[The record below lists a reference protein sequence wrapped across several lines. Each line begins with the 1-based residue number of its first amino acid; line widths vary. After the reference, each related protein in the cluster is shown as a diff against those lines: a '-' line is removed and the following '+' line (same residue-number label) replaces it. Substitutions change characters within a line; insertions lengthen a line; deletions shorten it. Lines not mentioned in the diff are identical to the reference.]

1 MTGFGRAEFEVN
13 NKKFTIEIKSLNSK
27 LVDINTRI
35 PAIYREKDIQIRK
48 ELSDKLERG
57 KIDFNIYV
65 ESLGDESNSKINEP
79 ILKSYFKQ
87 LSKISADL
95 NLATDHSTL
104 QAALRLPDVVKTEYQ
119 TLDEEE
125 WDIIIKNIRKAI
137 ADIDK
142 FRVQEGD
149 ALKVDI
155 LKSIELIQSLLVQI
169 EPFESLRIESLR
181 TRLTENLDKL
191 SLNGNV
197 DKNRFEQELIF
208 YLEKLDINEE
218 KVRLSNHCEYFM
230 DTVAEPVP
238 TGKKLAFIS
247 QEIGR
252 EINTIGSKANN
263 PFDWNAHTQINLYPL
278 LFLLAGRLCCMV
290 THSTAHR

>member
-1 MTGFGRAEFEVN
+1 MTGFGKAEFEIN

-27 LVDINTRI
+27 QIDINTRI
-35 PAIYREKDIQIRK
+35 PAVYREKDIEIRK

-57 KIDFNIYV
+57 KVDFNIYV

-95 NLATDHSTL
+95 NLPTDLTTL

-119 TLDEEE
+119 TLNEEE
-125 WDIIIKNIRKAI
+125 WEIILENIKNAI

-142 FRVQEGD
+142 FRVQEGN
-149 ALKVDI
+149 ALQIDVVRNIDFIK
-155 LKSIELIQSLLVQI
+155 SLLAQV
-169 EPFESLRIESLR
+169 EPFEGQRIELLR
-181 TRLTENLDKL
+181 ARLTENLEKL
-191 SLNGNV
+191 ALNGNV

-218 KVRLSNHCEYFM
+218 KVRLANHCEYFLE
-230 DTVAEPVP
+230 TIAEPFP
-238 TGKKLAFIS
+238 NGKKLGFIS
-247 QEIGR
+247 QELGR

-263 PFDWNAHTQINLYPL
+263 TDIQRIVVQMKDYLERIKEQL
-278 LFLLAGRLCCMV
+278 LNVL
-290 THSTAHR
+290 

>member
-1 MTGFGRAEFEVN
+1 MIKSMTGFGKAEFEIN

-27 LVDINTRI
+27 QIDINTRI
-35 PAIYREKDIQIRK
+35 PAIYREKDIEIRR

-57 KIDFNIYV
+57 KVDFNIYV

-79 ILKSYFKQ
+79 ILKSYFAQ
-87 LSKISADL
+87 LSKISTEL
-95 NLATDHSTL
+95 NLSSDHSL
-104 QAALRLPDVVKTEYQ
+104 LEAALRLPDVVKTEYQ

-125 WDIIIKNIRKAI
+125 WSTILKKIKSAI
-137 ADIDK
+137 SDIDR

-149 ALKVDI
+149 ALKLDI
-155 LKSIELIQSLLVQI
+155 VKNIELIQSLLQQI
-169 EPFESLRIESLR
+169 EPFEENRIESLR
-181 TRLTENLDKL
+181 TRLSENLDKL
-191 SLNGNV
+191 TLNGNV

-218 KVRLSNHCEYFM
+218 KVRLENHCEYFLETM
-230 DTVAEPVP
+230 EEPFP

-252 EINTIGSKANN
+252 EINTIGSKAN
-263 PFDWNAHTQINLYPL
+263 HTEIQRIVVQMKDYLERIKEQL
-278 LFLLAGRLCCMV
+278 LNVL
-290 THSTAHR
+290 

>member
-1 MTGFGRAEFEVN
+1 MIKSMTGFGKAEFEVN

-27 LVDINTRI
+27 QVDINTRI
-35 PAIYREKDIQIRK
+35 PAIYREKDIEIRK

-125 WDIIIKNIRKAI
+125 WEIIIGNIRKAI

-149 ALKVDI
+149 ALKIDI
-155 LKSIELIQSLLVQI
+155 LKSIDLIQSLLVQI
-169 EPFESLRIESLR
+169 EPFEGQRIESLR

-218 KVRLSNHCEYFM
+218 KVRLANHCEYFM

-263 PFDWNAHTQINLYPL
+263 TEIQRIVVQMKDYLERVKEQL
-278 LFLLAGRLCCMV
+278 LNVL
-290 THSTAHR
+290 

>member
-1 MTGFGRAEFEVN
+1 MIKSMTGFGKAEFEIN

-27 LVDINTRI
+27 QIDINTRI
-35 PAIYREKDIQIRK
+35 PAIYREKDIEIRR

-57 KIDFNIYV
+57 KVDFNIYV

-79 ILKSYFKQ
+79 ILKSYFVQ
-87 LSKISADL
+87 LSKISTEL
-95 NLATDHSTL
+95 NLSSDHSL
-104 QAALRLPDVVKTEYQ
+104 LEAALRLPDVVKTEYQ

-125 WDIIIKNIRKAI
+125 WSTILKKIKSAI
-137 ADIDK
+137 SDIDR

-149 ALKVDI
+149 ALKLDI
-155 LKSIELIQSLLVQI
+155 VKNIELIQSLLQQI
-169 EPFESLRIESLR
+169 EPFEENRIESLR
-181 TRLTENLDKL
+181 TRLSENLDKL
-191 SLNGNV
+191 TLNGNV

-218 KVRLSNHCEYFM
+218 KVRLENHCEYFLETM
-230 DTVAEPVP
+230 EEPFP

-252 EINTIGSKANN
+252 EINTIGSKAN
-263 PFDWNAHTQINLYPL
+263 HTEIQRIVVQMKDYLERIKEQL
-278 LFLLAGRLCCMV
+278 LNVL
-290 THSTAHR
+290 

>member
-1 MTGFGRAEFEVN
+1 MTGFGKAEFEVN

-27 LVDINTRI
+27 QVDINTRI
-35 PAIYREKDIQIRK
+35 PSVYREKDIEIRK

-57 KIDFNIYV
+57 KIDFNIYI

-79 ILKSYFKQ
+79 ILRSYFNQ
-87 LSKISADL
+87 LSKISAEL
-95 NLATDHSTL
+95 NIATDQSTL
-104 QAALRLPDVVKTEYQ
+104 QAALRLPDVVKTEYL

-125 WDIIIKNIRKAI
+125 WEIILKNIRQAI

-149 ALKVDI
+149 ALKTDI
-155 LKSIELIQSLLVQI
+155 VNSIALIQSLLAQI
-169 EPFESLRIESLR
+169 EPFEGQRIEALR
-181 TRLTENLDKL
+181 NRLTENLEKL

-218 KVRLSNHCEYFM
+218 KVRLANHCDYFIE
-230 DTVAEPVP
+230 TIAEPVP

-263 PFDWNAHTQINLYPL
+263 TEIQRIVVQMKDYLERVKEQL
-278 LFLLAGRLCCMV
+278 LNVL
-290 THSTAHR
+290 

>member
-1 MTGFGRAEFEVN
+1 MTGFGKAEFEVN

-27 LVDINTRI
+27 QLDINTRI
-35 PAIYREKDIQIRK
+35 PSVYREKDIEIRK

-65 ESLGDESNSKINEP
+65 ESLADESNSKINEP
-79 ILKSYFKQ
+79 ILRSYFKQ
-87 LSKISADL
+87 LSKISAEL

-125 WDIIIKNIRKAI
+125 WNIILENIRKAI
-137 ADIDK
+137 AEIDK
-142 FRVQEGD
+142 FRIQEGD
-149 ALKVDI
+149 ALKIDI
-155 LKSIELIQSLLVQI
+155 LKSIELIQSLLTQI
-169 EPFESLRIESLR
+169 EPFEGQRIEALR

-218 KVRLSNHCEYFM
+218 KVRLTNHCEYFI

-263 PFDWNAHTQINLYPL
+263 TEIQRIVVQMKDYLERVKEQL
-278 LFLLAGRLCCMV
+278 LNVL
-290 THSTAHR
+290 

>member
-1 MTGFGRAEFEVN
+1 MIKSMTGFGKAEFEVN

-27 LVDINTRI
+27 QTDINTRI
-35 PAIYREKDIQIRK
+35 PAIYREKDIEIRK

-79 ILKSYFKQ
+79 ILKSYFNQ

-95 NLATDHSTL
+95 NLPADQTTL
-104 QAALRLPDVVKTEYQ
+104 HAALRLPDVVKTEYQ

-125 WDIIIKNIRKAI
+125 WEIILKNIRKAI
-137 ADIDK
+137 TDIDK
-142 FRVQEGD
+142 FRAQEGD
-149 ALKVDI
+149 ALKIDI
-155 LKSIELIQSLLVQI
+155 ENSIELIQSLLVQI
-169 EPFESLRIESLR
+169 EPYEGQRIEALR

-197 DKNRFEQELIF
+197 DENRFEQELIF

-218 KVRLSNHCEYFM
+218 KVRLANHCEYFIQ
-230 DTVAEPVP
+230 TAAEKVP

-263 PFDWNAHTQINLYPL
+263 TEIQRIVVQMKDYLERVKEQL
-278 LFLLAGRLCCMV
+278 LNVL
-290 THSTAHR
+290 

>member
-263 PFDWNAHTQINLYPL
+263 TEIQRIVVQMKDYLERVKEQL
-278 LFLLAGRLCCMV
+278 LNVL
-290 THSTAHR
+290 

>member
-1 MTGFGRAEFEVN
+1 MTGFGKAEFEVN

-27 LVDINTRI
+27 QIDINTRI
-35 PAIYREKDIQIRK
+35 PAIYREKDIEIRR

-65 ESLGDESNSKINEP
+65 ENLGDESNSKINEP

-95 NLATDHSTL
+95 NLATDQSML

-125 WDIIIKNIRKAI
+125 WHIILENIGKAI

-142 FRVQEGD
+142 FRVQEGE
-149 ALKVDI
+149 ALKIDI
-155 LKSIELIQSLLVQI
+155 LNSIELIQSLLIQI
-169 EPFESLRIESLR
+169 EPFEGLRIEALR
-181 TRLTENLDKL
+181 ARLTENLDKL
-191 SLNGNV
+191 TLNGNV

-218 KVRLSNHCEYFM
+218 KVRLANHCEYF
-230 DTVAEPVP
+230 TETITEKVN

-263 PFDWNAHTQINLYPL
+263 IEIQRIVVQMKDYLERVKEQL
-278 LFLLAGRLCCMV
+278 LNVL
-290 THSTAHR
+290 

>member
-1 MTGFGRAEFEVN
+1 MTGFGKAEFEVN

-27 LVDINTRI
+27 QVDINTRI
-35 PAIYREKDIQIRK
+35 PSVYREKDIEIRK

-57 KIDFNIYV
+57 KIDFNIYI

-79 ILKSYFKQ
+79 ILRSYFNQ
-87 LSKISADL
+87 LSKISAEL
-95 NLATDHSTL
+95 NIATDQSTL
-104 QAALRLPDVVKTEYQ
+104 QAALRLPDVVKTEYL

-125 WDIIIKNIRKAI
+125 WEIILKNIRQAI
-137 ADIDK
+137 SDIDK

-149 ALKVDI
+149 ALKTDI
-155 LKSIELIQSLLVQI
+155 SNSIALIQSLLAQI
-169 EPFESLRIESLR
+169 EPFEGQRIEALR
-181 TRLTENLDKL
+181 NRLTENLEKL

-218 KVRLSNHCEYFM
+218 KVRLANHCDYFIE
-230 DTVAEPVP
+230 TIAEPVP

-263 PFDWNAHTQINLYPL
+263 TEIQRIVVQMKDYLERVKEQL
-278 LFLLAGRLCCMV
+278 LNVL
-290 THSTAHR
+290 